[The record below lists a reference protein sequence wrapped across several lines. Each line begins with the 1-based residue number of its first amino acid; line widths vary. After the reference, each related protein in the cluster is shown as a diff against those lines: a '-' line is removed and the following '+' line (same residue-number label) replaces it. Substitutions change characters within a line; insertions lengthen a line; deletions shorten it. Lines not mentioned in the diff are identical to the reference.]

1 MSKVLFS
8 ASMPEAMNIID
19 AAAAR
24 TKETMSELT
33 NVINGPLAWSGDD
46 FKDEEAYILQLH
58 KEELQE
64 VDAALQNFKSLC
76 LDGDEVDKH
85 NFPLPMLAPQ
95 LAQCAKD
102 IHEGHG
108 FFVVRGLDELR
119 YPVEDSTI
127 IYLGIASYVADKRG
141 LQDKKGTVLT
151 HVTNSK
157 SWTVPIEKRHG
168 IHSNQALPYHND
180 MGCDILALQVRHSA
194 EKGGYTYLSS
204 VSRAFNE
211 LLSEAP
217 SAALTLLTPEWP
229 VQISGREPNYYLAP
243 ALTIHDGKLM
253 ASMDPNRFGP
263 HPSYG
268 SSNVPSLTASQL
280 LSLEKISNAAYRTE
294 LRLDLKTGDILFFNN
309 WALLHRRD
317 AYTDSDETSRHMV
330 RLWLR
335 NSELGWSVPDS
346 LLQPWF
352 AAYGENGVRDRLYP
366 LVPSPDYKLPKYS
379 AGSAAFVIEDS
390 DHSDS
395 E

>member
-1 MSKVLFS
+1 
-8 ASMPEAMNIID
+8 
-19 AAAAR
+19 
-24 TKETMSELT
+24 
-33 NVINGPLAWSGDD
+33 
-46 FKDEEAYILQLH
+46 
-58 KEELQE
+58 
-64 VDAALQNFKSLC
+64 
-76 LDGDEVDKH
+76 
-85 NFPLPMLAPQ
+85 
-95 LAQCAKD
+95 
-102 IHEGHG
+102 
-108 FFVVRGLDELR
+108 
-119 YPVEDSTI
+119 
-127 IYLGIASYVADKRG
+127 
-141 LQDKKGTVLT
+141 
-151 HVTNSK
+151 
-157 SWTVPIEKRHG
+157 
-168 IHSNQALPYHND
+168 
-180 MGCDILALQVRHSA
+180 
-194 EKGGYTYLSS
+194 
-204 VSRAFNE
+204 
-211 LLSEAP
+211 
-217 SAALTLLTPEWP
+217 
-229 VQISGREPNYYLAP
+229 
-243 ALTIHDGKLM
+243 M